1 MAEWLKATDCKS
13 VPARVR
19 WFESTSAHIFY
30 KANCGE
36 TSPNEQSKSQ
46 GVYNIIK
53 ISNQIT

>member
-30 KANCGE
+30 KANCDAMRPMG
-36 TSPNEQSKSQ
+36 K
-46 GVYNIIK
+46 IK
-53 ISNQIT
+53 ALNV